1 MPAGTTMPAPVP
13 IEGMTYT
20 YVLNNLRIDLEWH
33 KDNQQEWRQILE
45 AIKLIP
51 GRRYTSSTK
60 KWSVPNTKE
69 MREWLR
75 ASGWNIP
82 EPEVAVRP
90 APPYK
95 PERVLPG
102 LYPYQ
107 EDFLKFSLTRPRL
120 ALFDEQG

>member
-1 MPAGTTMPAPVP
+1 MKRPLGFMPTGTTMPDPVP

-20 YVLNNLRIDLEWH
+20 YALNNLRIDLEWH
-33 KDNQQEWRQILE
+33 KDNPPEWHRILE

-51 GRRYTSSTK
+51 GRRYTASTK

-82 EPEVAVRP
+82 
-90 APPYK
+90 
-95 PERVLPG
+95 
-102 LYPYQ
+102 
-107 EDFLKFSLTRPRL
+107 
-120 ALFDEQG
+120 

>member
-1 MPAGTTMPAPVP
+1 MKRPLGFMPTGTTMPDPVP

-20 YVLNNLRIDLEWH
+20 YALNNLRIDLEWH
-33 KDNQQEWRQILE
+33 KDNPPEWHRILE

-51 GRRYTSSTK
+51 GRRYTASTK

-82 EPEVAVRP
+82 EPEVIQRP
-90 APPYK
+90 APPYRVFQQQ
-95 PERVLPG
+95 PVCERVC
-102 LYPYQ
+102 
-107 EDFLKFSLTRPRL
+107 
-120 ALFDEQG
+120 